1 MIIIIIIIIKY
12 PSKQLKKKKKNLFLV
27 ISAYCRNSLYI
38 VATKD
43 DLIPRLNNHFLLE

>member
-1 MIIIIIIIIKY
+1 MIKY
-12 PSKQLKKKKKNLFLV
+12 PSKQLKKPTKKKQFLV